1 LKANS
6 SHDEELPIPSQ
17 NALDRIEEV
26 SETSAN
32 HGEMHEG
39 ALIRHNQSA
48 NPSAPFQNVRDSWDK
63 EVPVPDVYGRPERV
77 SSSSGTYSRER
88 GIASEVAQ
96 LSVLGDEDA
105 ILGAQE
111 SDVHLSRVTSTIS
124 SFDSSLSYA
133 ERDTRIDKTEAGVS
147 RGAADGEEEEDV
159 ALMAEKDGKD
169 VLRVLT
175 EQLTDMKRVL
185 ADEVAAALR
194 HNTDQ
199 VATEVEKRVE
209 AELRNRLA
217 KSGFHP
223 RMIDAV
229 VNSGDG
235 TGATEDRSY
244 LSYTRV
250 PYNQVEADTIRH
262 YDLDFKLDVLDP
274 NFWIIFERLR
284 PGETEAMFEHTRRLR
299 AEWSHRASRPRTPD
313 TNPPRAVPTGAEVG
327 CRSVIVVVA
336 QLTPIGQGERRQP
349 PCKARPWGLEY
360 RRKAIIFPPA
370 RYQTCESRSPRAT
383 ILSLGH
389 DDRNRRPTTRCTNSY
404 DTFG

>member
-1 LKANS
+1 LEANS

-17 NALDRIEEV
+17 NVLDHIEEV

-32 HGEMHEG
+32 RGEMHEG
-39 ALIRHNQSA
+39 ALIRHNQST
-48 NPSAPFQNVRDSWDK
+48 NPSAPFQNVRDSWDD
-63 EVPVPDVYGRPERV
+63 EVPVPDVYGRPERA
-77 SSSSGTYSRER
+77 SSSSGSYSREIS
-88 GIASEVAQ
+88 IASELAQ
-96 LSVLGDEDA
+96 PSVLGDEDA

-111 SDVHLSRVTSTIS
+111 SDVHLSRVTGTIS
-124 SFDSSLSYA
+124 SSDLSLFDR
-133 ERDTRIDKTEAGVS
+133 ENDTRMDATEAAEPNGET
-147 RGAADGEEEEDV
+147 GEEEENI
-159 ALMAEKDGKD
+159 ALEAEKDSED
-169 VLRVLT
+169 VLKVLT
-175 EQLTDMKRVL
+175 EQLKDMKRVI

-209 AELRNRLA
+209 VELRNRLA

-250 PYNQVEADTIRH
+250 PYNQVEAETIRH
-262 YDLDFKLDVLDP
+262 YGLDFKLDVLDP

-313 TNPPRAVPTGAEVG
+313 THPPVPTGAEVG

-336 QLTPIGQGERRQP
+336 QLTPIGQGEWRQP
-349 PCKARPWGLEY
+349 PCKARPRSLEH
-360 RRKAIIFPPA
+360 RGKAIIFPPA
-370 RYQTCESRSPRAT
+370 RYQTCESRSPCAT

-389 DDRNRRPTTRCTNSY
+389 NDRNRRPTTRCTNSY